1 MAPKLSLE
9 ARMTIIE
16 LLRRGWSR
24 VAIAKSLGVTE
35 GSVRYHDR
43 RRQEGK
49 SDGRVG
55 RQQHRLAA
63 LSTEVEAW
71 LSAEASRR
79 ERLNLGP
86 LHADLVVEHGYTGSL
101 RSVQR
106 YFRLHPAP
114 PRLRPRRRVET
125 PAGAQGQADWAFFSE
140 VVVARRAVDLLG
152 FHLQLSWSRFAA
164 LVWALRKDQLSWQE
178 AHIAALTRLGGVPA
192 CIRVDNEKTAV
203 VRGAGA
209 WGEHNPAY
217 ERFAQRARFHI
228 DLCPP
233 RAPEAKGKIER
244 RIRDHRHWLDPRCRE
259 WDSLEE
265 LQVWTDGQVRC
276 RAERRQCPST
286 GGSVLEAWEQERPL
300 LGGSWPY
307 LAPSTWWSAAEWP
320 TTVRFISRG
329 VPTRFPSHCWRGRWR
344 STAAPAKWR
353 SATREIWW
361 RPTPV
366 VRRGSSAPQP
376 GSIPRASRPT
386 GCCRQLPW
394 GGWGQRLAEIAAME
408 PEKRPLDLYAACAE
422 VAR

>member
-9 ARMTIIE
+9 ASMTIIE

-49 SDGRVG
+49 TDGRVG
-55 RQQHRLAA
+55 RQQHQLAA

-71 LSAEASRR
+71 LSAEPSRR
-79 ERLNLGP
+79 ERLNLGA
-86 LHADLVVEHGYTGSL
+86 LHEFLVVEHGYTGSL

-106 YFRLHPAP
+106 YFRVHYAS
-114 PRLRPRRRVET
+114 PRLRARRRVET
-125 PAGAQGQADWAFFSE
+125 PAGAQGQADWAFFPE
-140 VVVARRAVDLLG
+140 VVVGRRAVDLLG

-217 ERFAQRARFHI
+217 QRFAQRARFHI

-244 RIRDHRHWLDPRCRE
+244 RIRDHRHWLDPRSRE

-265 LQVWTDGQVRC
+265 LQAWTDGQVRG
-276 RAERRQCPST
+276 RAERRQCPAT
-286 GGSVLEAWEQERPL
+286 GGSVLEAWEQEQPLQGELVALPRPFD
-300 LGGSWPY
+300 
-307 LAPSTWWSAAEWP
+307 
-320 TTVRFISRG
+320 V
-329 VPTRFPSHCWRGRWR
+329 
-344 STAAPAKWR
+344 
-353 SATREIWW
+353 
-361 RPTPV
+361 V
-366 VRRGSSAPQP
+366 VRRRVAHDCTVHFEGRAYSVPFAPLEREVEIYGCSGEVEIRHEGDLVATHLRGTP
-376 GSIPRASRPT
+376 ERIVLNPAHFEGEPT
-386 GCCRQLPW
+386 DRVLPPTPL
-394 GGWGQRLAEIAAME
+394 GRMGQRLAEIAAME